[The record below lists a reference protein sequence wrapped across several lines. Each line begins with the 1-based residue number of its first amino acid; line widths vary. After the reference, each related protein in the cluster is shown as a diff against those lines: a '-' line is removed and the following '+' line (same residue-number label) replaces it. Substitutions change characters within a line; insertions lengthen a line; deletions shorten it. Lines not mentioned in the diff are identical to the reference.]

1 MIITKILNG
10 IGKAIF
16 FQKWSFKISISS
28 TSYLNRTQIK
38 IPFHRL
44 YSNVTIP
51 KNSTIRFEIYDSD
64 SASFDDFIG
73 RFDLDFDEN
82 GVQNSEDQNISLSN
96 GENEFQII
104 ETGLKNKQGEIVIR
118 EKNDKPSKLR
128 LQLKIH
134 R

>member
-1 MIITKILNG
+1 MHG
-10 IGKAIF
+10 
-16 FQKWSFKISISS
+16 
-28 TSYLNRTQIK
+28 
-38 IPFHRL
+38 RL
-44 YSNVTIP
+44 YSNVIIP
-51 KNSTIRFEIYDSD
+51 RNSTIRFEIYDSD

-96 GENEFQII
+96 GENGFQII

-118 EKNDKPSKLR
+118 EKNEKPCKLR